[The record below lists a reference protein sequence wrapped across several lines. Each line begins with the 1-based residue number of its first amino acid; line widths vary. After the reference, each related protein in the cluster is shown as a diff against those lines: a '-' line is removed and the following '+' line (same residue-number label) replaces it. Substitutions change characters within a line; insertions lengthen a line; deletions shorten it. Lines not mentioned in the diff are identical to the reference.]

1 MKGAVFVFLFAAA
14 CVCQE
19 EGQPRTNQELYEKM
33 TPEQQ
38 EAHQRAVRPES
49 ENSKELLR
57 LLTNNAMARFNDLK
71 QQEQYVKHAGS
82 KLLEASQDE
91 VKRIVAT
98 RIHDELH
105 FEDRIGQG
113 KIPETLHALSAWVVD
128 NYKIRRSLPADE
140 NAAVYVMGAW
150 LAVHGSE
157 FNHLAGLMED
167 EDEESSS

>member
-1 MKGAVFVFLFAAA
+1 MKGAVLVFLLAAA

-19 EGQPRTNQELYEKM
+19 QARTNPEVYEKM
-33 TPEQQ
+33 TPEQK
-38 EAHQRAVRPES
+38 EAHQRAIRPES

-57 LLTNNAMARFNDLK
+57 LLTSNAMEKFNDLS

-82 KLLEASQDE
+82 KILEADRDE

-113 KIPETLHALSAWVVD
+113 KIPETLRAISTWVVD
-128 NYKIRRSLPADE
+128 NFKIRRSLSADE
-140 NAAVYVMGAW
+140 NAAVYVMGSW
-150 LAVHGSE
+150 LAVHGDE
-157 FNHLAGLMED
+157 FDHLTGLMED
-167 EDEESSS
+167 EEEEPSS